1 MNQRFNEIVVSQST
15 EFKNRKSTQIIE
27 ERFFIDDQFLNET
40 IEALKYQFQMN
51 DRTFLTDIIERKFYS
66 PQKLQEMLD

>member
-27 ERFFIDDQFLNET
+27 ERFFIDDQFLKET
-40 IEALKYQFQMN
+40 IEVSKYQFQMN

>member
-27 ERFFIDDQFLNET
+27 ERFFIDDQFLKET
-40 IEALKYQFQMN
+40 IEVLKYQFQMN